1 MDYIIFYSVSNDA
14 VDILCI
20 VSGYRNLQDILVE

>member
-14 VDILCI
+14 VDILRI